1 MTPLLNDTST
11 VHLKNVLPLK
21 RNEDPLEFPGNSTD
35 TQPPPAIAFCDF
47 LNCGEPTGTAATAW
61 LSAIVQPVTLTLTTS
76 KAATAPP
83 HVEQGSLD
91 REPLGHPI
99 KPPIAVLCVKL
110 LLRTWRNRSRPGPL
124 ADTAPPLAALQLI
137 KRHCDTATLLSIA
150 DKAPPLPLTLKQFWK
165 VMPVKV
171 TVELDMLKAAPEVC
185 PMRRLQSKKVA
196 DGTPLITTD
205 STLLMLTVV
214 SLNTPEMRFT

>member
-1 MTPLLNDTST
+1 MMTPLELDKST

-21 RNEDPLEFPGNSTD
+21 SNVDPLEFPGNSTD
-35 TQPPPAIAFCDF
+35 TQPPPATAFCD
-47 LNCGEPTGTAATAW
+47 LLCCGEPTGTAATAW
-61 LSAIVQPVTLTLTTS
+61 FSAIVQPVTLTLTTS

-83 HVEQGSLD
+83 HVKQGSLD
-91 REPLGHPI
+91 REPPGHP
-99 KPPIAVLCVKL
+99 PPIAVLCVKL
-110 LLRTWRNRSRPGPL
+110 LLRTWRNRPRPGPL

-150 DKAPPLPLTLKQFWK
+150 DKAPPLPLTLKQFWN
-165 VMPVKV
+165 VMSVKV
-171 TVELDMLKAAPEVC
+171 TVELNMQKAASEVC
-185 PMRRLQSKKVA
+185 PRRRLQSKNVA

-214 SLNTPEMRFT
+214 SLNMPEMRFT

>member
-1 MTPLLNDTST
+1 MMTPLELDTST

-21 RNEDPLEFPGNSTD
+21 RSEDPLEFPGNSTD

-91 REPLGHPI
+91 RESSGHP
-99 KPPIAVLCVKL
+99 PPIAVLCVKL
-110 LLRTWRNRSRPGPL
+110 LLRTWRNRPGPGPL

-137 KRHCDTATLLSIA
+137 KRHCDTATLLSTA
-150 DKAPPLPLTLKQFWK
+150 DTAPPLPLGLEQCWNVT
-165 VMPVKV
+165 PVKA
-171 TVELDMLKAAPEVC
+171 TVELLMLKAGPVVC
-185 PMRRLQSKKVA
+185 PSRRLQSKKVEE
-196 DGTPLITTD
+196 GMPLTTRATA
-205 STLLMLTVV
+205 SLTLTVD
-214 SLNTPEMRFT
+214 SLNTPALRFT

>member
-1 MTPLLNDTST
+1 
-11 VHLKNVLPLK
+11 
-21 RNEDPLEFPGNSTD
+21 
-35 TQPPPAIAFCDF
+35 
-47 LNCGEPTGTAATAW
+47 
-61 LSAIVQPVTLTLTTS
+61 
-76 KAATAPP
+76 
-83 HVEQGSLD
+83 
-91 REPLGHPI
+91 
-99 KPPIAVLCVKL
+99 
-110 LLRTWRNRSRPGPL
+110 
-124 ADTAPPLAALQLI
+124 LAALQLI

-150 DKAPPLPLTLKQFWK
+150 DKARPLALTLEQFWK

>member
-1 MTPLLNDTST
+1 MTLLDDTST

-35 TQPPPAIAFCDF
+35 TQPPPATALCD
-47 LNCGEPTGTAATAW
+47 LLRCGEPTGTTATARF
-61 LSAIVQPVTLTLTTS
+61 SAIVQPVTLMLTTS

-91 REPLGHPI
+91 REPPGHP
-99 KPPIAVLCVKL
+99 PPIAVLCVKL
-110 LLRTWRNRSRPGPL
+110 LLRTWRNRPRPGPL

-150 DKAPPLPLTLKQFWK
+150 DKAPPLPLTLKQFWN

-171 TVELDMLKAAPEVC
+171 TVELNMLKAASEVC
-185 PMRRLQSKKVA
+185 TRRRLQSKKVA

-205 STLLMLTVV
+205 STLLMLTVF